1 MILRIQSST
10 RRQRFF
16 SSITSAA
23 PLILAKRIPK
33 LFMKHIGGHEVYG
46 AIYGREIGDA
56 TDEYPGK
63 DGICAALDRLIGD
76 PEILCHLC
84 DRIDV
89 LHANGTYDGAYR
101 CVKLASGMER

>member
-46 AIYGREIGDA
+46 AIYGREYGDA
-56 TDEYPGK
+56 TDEYPDK
-63 DGICAALDRLIGD
+63 KSMAEALDRLIED
-76 PEILCHLC
+76 KEILTHMI
-84 DRIDV
+84 DRIEE
-89 LHANGTYDGAYR
+89 LKKQGYYDGGYR
-101 CVKLASGMER
+101 CVKLAVGEEI